1 MGYGG
6 KLMPRYHNVD
16 NQKIQY
22 TEAEE
27 LARDAEE
34 QQWIDEAPAREAKS
48 IQEARRDA
56 YHETDGLF
64 FKEQAGEVPVG
75 TWATARAA
83 VKIANPK
90 G

>member
-34 QQWIDEAPAREAKS
+34 QQWIDEAPAREAKKKVYGCALTFPTNNLLNVYAFCWTGGGKFS
-48 IQEARRDA
+48 I
-56 YHETDGLF
+56 L
-64 FKEQAGEVPVG
+64 
-75 TWATARAA
+75 
-83 VKIANPK
+83 
-90 G
+90 